1 MAAVLDA
8 TLLPIVLSCNP
19 RFSDPEKNMK
29 NLRSSLCLLAL
40 AYLICLFDP
49 ANASAQ
55 DDSTDPCC
63 CNKLTRSLPEC
74 AFVQSGLHIF
84 EATQDNMPAEAYLPA
99 RAQASEAPAE
109 SVDAREMTVV
119 IQESWRLAH
128 RRQS

>member
-1 MAAVLDA
+1 
-8 TLLPIVLSCNP
+8 
-19 RFSDPEKNMK
+19 MK

-40 AYLICLFDP
+40 AYLICLFVP
-49 ANASAQ
+49 ATASAQ
-55 DDSTDPCC
+55 DGSPDPCC
-63 CNKLTRSLPEC
+63 CYKLPGPGPIC
-74 AFVQSGLHIF
+74 AFVQSGIHIF

-119 IQESWRLAH
+119 IEELWRLAH